1 MFQPMI
7 GRSEAVNGSGIALAL
22 AARYLDGVRRI
33 ALAGTVLEVPAEAV
47 GAGRRMQAKVEA

>member
-33 ALAGTVLEVPAEAV
+33 ALAATVLENPGEAV
-47 GAGRRMQAKVEA
+47 GAGRPTQPKVES